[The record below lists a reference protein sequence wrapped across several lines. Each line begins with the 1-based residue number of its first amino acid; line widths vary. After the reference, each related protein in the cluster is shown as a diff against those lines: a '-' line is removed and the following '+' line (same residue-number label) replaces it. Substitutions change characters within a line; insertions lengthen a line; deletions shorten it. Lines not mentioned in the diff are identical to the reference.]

1 MLLVAL
7 KDSFNKRV
15 ALVFEDIPA
24 FGRILL
30 RQLLFT
36 LGPSELR
43 PPFTGGYFFGDN
55 LRI

>member
-7 KDSFNKRV
+7 KGLLNKRV
-15 ALVFEDIPA
+15 VLVFEGIPA
-24 FGRILL
+24 YSGILL

-43 PPFTGGYFFGDN
+43 PPFTGA
-55 LRI
+55 

>member
-43 PPFTGGYFFGDN
+43 PPFTGA
-55 LRI
+55 